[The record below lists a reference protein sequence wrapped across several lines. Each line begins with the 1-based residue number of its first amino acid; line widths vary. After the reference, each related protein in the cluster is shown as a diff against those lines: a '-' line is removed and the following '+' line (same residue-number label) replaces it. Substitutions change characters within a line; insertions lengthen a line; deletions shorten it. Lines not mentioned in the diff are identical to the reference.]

1 MKWKRR
7 LTAALLTLSLL
18 LALTPAPAGA
28 ASAIPRT
35 PGRIAGIDYSRI
47 DSNATLRRPI
57 EITIG
62 GRIFSGYL
70 QNGALLSN
78 EEVDAAIREVMA
90 EHEVSGDDLYYAYGI
105 IAQAAKTTGFDPDII
120 YKLGVSFAK
129 GAVGL
134 DNAESVY
141 YVAVGE
147 KEAIPTGANMAI
159 GAILGKAAVKAFVK
173 NVYAMVVSGLW
184 NCTEPLGQEIARLLG
199 KSELTQEAVA
209 KSRALGQFYGYCNQ
223 RIEEKEKE
231 KGVEGWTI
239 LCNQT
244 VWCDKT
250 LFGIKTL
257 QYWRMSCDLRRTD
270 YIYGN
275 DDDPTNYGGVY
286 RGTMVIDVWH
296 DLSNFDAQ
304 FMNLVLSQTSLP
316 VSTHFSR
323 KHDDHS
329 ASSLTKRL
337 MRTNVE
343 IHLDQNNMT
352 SSGMTEFFSLKD
364 FDDTSAF
371 VVDHTVTVP
380 HPHNWWDENGYLDMT
395 VQSEIGPVR
404 IESNFWYKDVISG
417 SLTYGNR
424 YPELIYKNF
433 SLFSDIKTSGAYSS
447 YIGVIDDTQDYDFPI
462 ITDYQIF
469 DDLRNNRGML
479 TVLGG

>member
-1 MKWKRR
+1 MKRK
-7 LTAALLTLSLL
+7 LTAVLLSIAMTLSLL
-18 LALTPAPAGA
+18 AVP
-28 ASAIPRT
+28 ASAITP
-35 PGRIAGIDYSRI
+35 PGRVDGVDYGRIEENVSLRLPIDIQIGERVFRGSLE
-47 DSNATLRRPI
+47 NGATL
-57 EITIG
+57 
-62 GRIFSGYL
+62 SK
-70 QNGALLSN
+70 
-78 EEVDAAIREVMA
+78 EEVDAIIKQVMKEMGLNA
-90 EHEVSGDDLYYAYGI
+90 GMLRFSEEI
-105 IAQAAKTTGFDPDII
+105 IQKAAKNLGFNPMVAFD
-120 YKLGVSFAK
+120 LGEAFLL
-129 GAVGL
+129 GATGL
-134 DNAESVY
+134 DNALSVY
-141 YVAVGE
+141 DVATG
-147 KEAIPTGANMAI
+147 KAEAPGALANYAI
-159 GAILGKAAVKAFVK
+159 GETLSSITGH
-173 NVYAMVVSGLW
+173 AMGGVAGMIVSGLW
-184 NCTEPLGQEIARLLG
+184 NCTNVAAQEVARLITENEIAQQAIERTFLLQVFYN
-199 KSELTQEAVA
+199 KCNEAIA
-209 KSRALGQFYGYCNQ
+209 KAEKDKGQNTWAI
-223 RIEEKEKE
+223 R
-231 KGVEGWTI
+231 
-239 LCNQT
+239 CNQT

-257 QYWRMSCDLRRTD
+257 QYWRLSCDLQRD
-270 YIYGN
+270 YIYG
-275 DDDPTNYGGVY
+275 DEDDPTNYGGVF
-286 RGTMVIDVWH
+286 RGTMVIDIWH

-395 VQSEIGPVR
+395 VQTEIGPAR
-404 IESNFWYKDVISG
+404 IESNFWFKDVISG

-433 SLFSDIKTSGAYSS
+433 SHFSDIKTSGAYSS
-447 YIGVIDDTQDYDFPI
+447 YMGVSDYTQDYDFPI

-469 DDLRNNRGML
+469 DDLRHNRGMVV
-479 TVLGG
+479 VLGR